1 MPDNDTMIHLKLI
14 IATLFWAL
22 TPIFGRLLAGYSA
35 PYALAFGRFVVATA
49 VLWVFLQMT
58 GERTRISRAHLGA
71 FTWLGLTGVCLHNVL
86 VFMGVEHTAANRA
99 NVIFATITIMI
110 AMIDLAW
117 YRQRLRLG
125 LMSGIG
131 LGILGTTLVV
141 TNGAPWQLLNGAVS
155 VGDGLILLSAASWA
169 LYSVLGR
176 PLLQIYSP
184 LTVTF
189 YAALCGTVMLAPFVA
204 LDWAVLPELLH
215 DPKALAMIAFL
226 GVLNS
231 AVGFL
236 WYYQAVAKIGAVVTS
251 AYINLVPIFG
261 LGLSALLLGE
271 LPNSALLLGGSLVL
285 LALVLINRYPPAA

>member
-1 MPDNDTMIHLKLI
+1 MRDNNAVIHLKLI
-14 IATLFWAL
+14 VATLFWAL

-49 VLWVFLQMT
+49 VLWMFLRVS
-58 GERTRISRAHLGA
+58 GERTRISRAHLGSFLA
-71 FTWLGLTGVCLHNVL
+71 LGLTGVCLHNVL

-99 NVIFATITIMI
+99 NVIFSTITIMI
-110 AMIDLAW
+110 AMLDLAW
-117 YRQRLRLG
+117 YRRRLRRGMLA
-125 LMSGIG
+125 GIG
-131 LGILGTTLVV
+131 LGILGTTMVV
-141 TNGAPWQLLNGAVS
+141 TNGAPWRLLDGAVGL
-155 VGDGLILLSAASWA
+155 GDGLILLSAASWA

-176 PLLQIYSP
+176 PLLEIYSP

-189 YAALCGTVMLAPFVA
+189 YAALCGTVMLAPFVV
-204 LDWAVLPELLH
+204 LDWAALPALLH
-215 DPKALAMIAFL
+215 DAKALAMIAFL

-261 LGLSALLLGE
+261 LVLSAILLGE
-271 LPNSALLLGGSLVL
+271 LPTTALLLGGSLVL
-285 LALVLINRYPPAA
+285 AALVLINRYPPAA